1 MPRLD
6 RNRSLPIPYRP
17 NNPPGPGSTPEQSI
31 RAIWTEFTRIAAALT
46 DLDRPLSLAVSGTDT
61 INVGATAS
69 YLVMLD
75 ASPTVTW
82 QEPGGTFDPLTGTWT
97 CSSEGVFAV
106 NVSVV
111 SNPFPAPATKSYSVN
126 VRLTRTPFGG
136 APVVYS
142 FAGGGLDDQFVTA
155 VGSFLLA
162 LQQGDTLQV
171 TAAGVHATK
180 TGTNTV
186 TTTLNLTRQ
195 SGTGDGN

>member
-1 MPRLD
+1 MPRTD

-17 NNPPGPGSTPEQSI
+17 NNPPGPGSTPDQTI
-31 RAIWTEFTRIAAALT
+31 MAIWTEFTRISASLA
-46 DLDRPLSLAVSGTDT
+46 DMDRPLSLAVNGTDL

-82 QEPGGTFDPLTGTWT
+82 QEPGGTFNPATGVWT

-111 SNPFPAPATKSYSVN
+111 SQPFPAPATKSYSVN
-126 VRLTRTPFGG
+126 VRLTVTPTVG
-136 APVVYS
+136 APVVYA

-155 VGSFLLA
+155 VGSFLLPLA
-162 LQQGDTLQV
+162 QGDTLQV
-171 TAAGVHATK
+171 SAAGVHATK